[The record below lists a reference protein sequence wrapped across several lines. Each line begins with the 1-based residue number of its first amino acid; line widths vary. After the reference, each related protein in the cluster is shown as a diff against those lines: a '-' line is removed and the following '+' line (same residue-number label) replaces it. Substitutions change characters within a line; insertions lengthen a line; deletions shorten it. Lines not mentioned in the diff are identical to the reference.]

1 MSATTVTNVA
11 PMVQPK
17 KVLQPGSRQ
26 VHRNPNPTQ
35 AEAKKPQSAKPKA
48 YKRPLAEIMAD
59 LTHPVPKRLIKT
71 KTIKGNRIEFVP
83 WFNYVKLLNHYCPG
97 WEIESQIGQSGGK
110 TTVTAKLTIHA
121 QECSVTRTGVGI
133 EDTDLDKFGDAVS
146 NANAQALRKACAL
159 FGLTLELWEK

>member
-1 MSATTVTNVA
+1 
-11 PMVQPK
+11 
-17 KVLQPGSRQ
+17 
-26 VHRNPNPTQ
+26 
-35 AEAKKPQSAKPKA
+35 
-48 YKRPLAEIMAD
+48 MAD

-133 EDTDLDKFGDAVS
+133 EAYRPRQVRRCC
-146 NANAQALRKACAL
+146 QQC
-159 FGLTLELWEK
+159 

>member
-1 MSATTVTNVA
+1 MNTATSNVT

-17 KVLQPGSRQ
+17 KVLQSVKRQ
-26 VHRNPNPTQ
+26 VQRNPTPSPTEVK
-35 AEAKKPQSAKPKA
+35 ATESVKPKE
-48 YKRPLAEIMAD
+48 YKRPLADIMAD
-59 LTHPVPKRLIKT
+59 LTKPIPQRLIKA
-71 KTIKGNRIEFVP
+71 KTLKGNRIEFVP
-83 WFNYVKLLNHYCPG
+83 WYNYVKILNHYCPG
-97 WEIESQIGQSGGK
+97 WEVDSEIGQVGGK

-133 EDTDLDKFGDAVS
+133 EETDLDKFGDAVS